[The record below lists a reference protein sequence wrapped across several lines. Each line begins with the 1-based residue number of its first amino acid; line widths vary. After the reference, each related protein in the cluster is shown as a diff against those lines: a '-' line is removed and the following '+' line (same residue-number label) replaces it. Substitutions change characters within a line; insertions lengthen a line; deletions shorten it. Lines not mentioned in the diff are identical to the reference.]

1 MVQTVSGLRKKD
13 RRLTKLSLFFFKRP
27 RFTAVFWLVLLA
39 FGIACYTT
47 LMGRQGFPPVHPP
60 ISIINGSY
68 LVNDAQKVDE
78 QVTGPISAVAI
89 KQGNVKTISATANAS
104 TFMIIVQYKDGTEP
118 KSATK
123 KLQDAVDASNQIP
136 KAARV
141 NILALDVGKFNPQ
154 GEGFDMLIA
163 VYGPSRFTDTITD
176 KAQEY
181 SDAIN
186 AKKLSLVASTKVLDP
201 FFEGTNPQTGQH
213 QKIQTSFD
221 RYGERVNG
229 QTVFHKDVVIGL
241 KAKDGADAVKL
252 YKQVT
257 TELNS
262 LNKNSK
268 FSGYT
273 ATSTAA
279 FAPQIEQEIN
289 ELQRTLLEGLLAVLI
304 IGTILISLRASI
316 LIVLSLATVIATTLG
331 VLYVIGYTLNV
342 ITLFSIILGLALIVD
357 DTIIMTEALDV
368 ERRRQ
373 KNILDTI
380 KASTNKVSLAM
391 LAATTTAILAFAPI
405 AFVGGILG
413 SFIRPIPI
421 TIITSLVISLFVA
434 LIVIPFLA
442 RSLLLR
448 KKHLG
453 PKADVP
459 ITVRAQ
465 ESFAR
470 KLTASL
476 RWAKP
481 SRKRLWINGF
491 VALVVGFG
499 FIFGGAYIFKYLTFN
514 IFPSNKD
521 SNQLMVTMQFKA
533 GTDIAAAQA
542 AADKADAIIA
552 QGLGSNFERLSY
564 YATGT
569 TNEAQIAIDIIPY
582 DKRSITAP
590 QLVDKLK
597 DRFKG
602 FSEATVTVG
611 QQDTGGPAGA
621 FSVLIETPDRAAA
634 EALAHDMVQFLTGK
648 SLTRIDGSQAHIT
661 KALILNPDAYLRQ
674 ENKQA
679 VQVSATFDGTD
690 TSTLVTLAK
699 DLVKKEYTNQ
709 KLSKYHLNTRSLVY
723 DFGFEN
729 ENQQSF
735 NSMLIAFP
743 ILLAIMYLLLAFE
756 FKSLLQP
763 LLIFFAIPFSFF
775 GVTGG
780 LWLTDNPFS
789 FFTMLGFFA
798 LIGLSIKNTILLTDY
813 ANQARQAGFGR
824 VDAIVSA
831 LEERFRPLLA
841 TSLTAIFSLLP
852 LALISPFWESLAFTL
867 IFGLISSTTLVILVF
882 PYYYL
887 GAEYLRAHIG
897 RRMFFSWLI
906 VNAIVL
912 FAAKELASS
921 KAIPLAFIVL
931 NLVVT
936 ILKIVKH
943 KTRHKKAT

>member
-1 MVQTVSGLRKKD
+1 MENIVSGLRKKD
-13 RRLTKLSLFFFKRP
+13 RRLTRLSLFFFRRP
-27 RFTAVFWLVLLA
+27 RFTALLWLALLA
-39 FGIACYTT
+39 FGVVCYTT

-60 ISIINGSY
+60 LSIINGSY

-78 QVTGPISAVAI
+78 QVTGPISSIAL
-89 KQGNVKTISATANAS
+89 KEGNVKTIAATANAS
-104 TFMIIVQYKDGTEP
+104 TFMIVVQYKDGTEP

-123 KLQDAVDASNQIP
+123 KLQDAVAASNQIP
-136 KAARV
+136 KTARV

-154 GEGFDMLIA
+154 GEGFDMLIS
-163 VYGPSRFTDTITD
+163 VYGPSRSTDAIAD
-176 KAQEY
+176 KAQDY
-181 SDAIN
+181 AKAIN
-186 AKKLSLVASTKVLDP
+186 AKNLSLVASTKVINP
-201 FFEGTNPQTGQH
+201 FFEGTNPETGQL

-257 TELNS
+257 TELNN
-262 LNKNSK
+262 LNKSSQ

-304 IGTILISLRASI
+304 IGTLLISLRASI
-316 LIVLSLATVIATTLG
+316 LIVLSLATVIATTLV
-331 VLYVIGYTLNV
+331 VLYLIGYTLNV

-373 KNILDTI
+373 KNVKDTI
-380 KASTNKVSLAM
+380 KAATNKVSLAM
-391 LAATTTAILAFAPI
+391 LAATTTAILAFTPI
-405 AFVGGILG
+405 IFIGGILG

-421 TIITSLVISLFVA
+421 TIISSLVISLFVA

-442 RSLLLR
+442 KRLLLSR
-448 KKHLG
+448 KHIG
-453 PKADVP
+453 VKADVP
-459 ITVRAQ
+459 PTVRAQ
-465 ESFAR
+465 EAFAH

-476 RWAKP
+476 RWAKN
-481 SRKRLWINGF
+481 SRKRLWINGT
-491 VALVVGFG
+491 VALIVGFG
-499 FIFGGAYIFKYLTFN
+499 FIFAGIYIFKYLPFN

-521 SNQLMVTMQFKA
+521 SNQLMVTMQFRA

-552 QGLGSNFERLSY
+552 QGLGSNFERLAY

-569 TNEAQIAIDIIPY
+569 SNEAQIAIDIIPY
-582 DKRSITAP
+582 DKRSVTAP
-590 QLVDKLK
+590 QLVDRLK
-597 DRFKG
+597 GEFKG
-602 FSEATVTVG
+602 FSEAIVTVG
-611 QQDTGGPAGA
+611 QQDTGGPPGA
-621 FSVLIETPDRAAA
+621 FSVFIQTPDRS
-634 EALAHDMVQFLTGK
+634 EADVLASNMVQFLSGK
-648 SLTRIDGSQAHIT
+648 TLTRSDGSKVHIT
-661 KALILNPDAYLRQ
+661 KALIINPDAYLRQ
-674 ENKQA
+674 DNKQI
-679 VQVSATFDGTD
+679 VQVSASFDGTD
-690 TSTLVTLAK
+690 TTTLVNLAK

-709 KLSKYHLNTRSLVY
+709 KLAQYHLSTKNIVY

-729 ENQQSF
+729 QNQQSF
-735 NSMLIAFP
+735 NSMVLAFP
-743 ILLAIMYLLLAFE
+743 ILLAIMYILLAFE

-780 LWLTDNPFS
+780 LWLTNNPFS

-824 VDAIVSA
+824 VDSIISA

-841 TSLTAIFSLLP
+841 TSLTAVFSLLP
-852 LALISPFWESLAFTL
+852 LAIISPFWESLAYTL

-887 GAEYLRAHIG
+887 GAEYLRMRIG
-897 RRMFFSWLI
+897 RMMLFSWVLVNVI
-906 VNAIVL
+906 VYLAL
-912 FAAKELASS
+912 KGLAS
-921 KAIPLAFIVL
+921 KNDILPAILGL
-931 NLVVT
+931 NAAII
-936 ILKIVKH
+936 ILKIIKH
-943 KTRHKKAT
+943 KTRRKK

>member
-1 MVQTVSGLRKKD
+1 MNTVSGLRKKD
-13 RRLTKLSLFFFKRP
+13 RRLTRLSLFFFRRP
-27 RFTAVFWLVLLA
+27 RFTAVLWLALLA

-78 QVTGPISAVAI
+78 QVTGPISSIAL
-89 KQGNVKTISATANAS
+89 KEGNVKTISATANAS
-104 TFMIIVQYKDGTEP
+104 TFMIVVQYKDGTEP

-123 KLQDAVDASNQIP
+123 KLQDAVASSNQIP
-136 KAARV
+136 KTARV

-154 GEGFDMLIA
+154 GEGFDILIS
-163 VYGPSRFTDTITD
+163 VYGPSRSTDAIAD

-181 SDAIN
+181 SNAIN
-186 AKKLSLVASTKVLDP
+186 AKNLSLVASTKLINP
-201 FFEGTNPQTGQH
+201 FFEGTNPETGQL

-252 YKQVT
+252 YKQVSA
-257 TELNS
+257 ELGS
-262 LNKNSK
+262 LNKSSK

-289 ELQRTLLEGLLAVLI
+289 ELQRTLLEGLLAVLV
-304 IGTILISLRASI
+304 IGTLLISLRASI
-316 LIVLSLATVIATTLG
+316 LIVLSLATVIATTLS
-331 VLYVIGYTLNV
+331 VLYLIGYTLNV

-373 KNILDTI
+373 KNVKDTI
-380 KASTNKVSLAM
+380 KAATNKVSLAM

-405 AFVGGILG
+405 AFIGGILG

-421 TIITSLVISLFVA
+421 TIISSLVISLFVA
-434 LIVIPFLA
+434 IIIIPFLA
-442 RSLLLR
+442 KRLLLG
-448 KKHLG
+448 KKHIG

-459 ITVRAQ
+459 LTVRAQ
-465 ESFAR
+465 EAFAH
-470 KLTASL
+470 KLTSSL

-481 SRKRLWINGF
+481 SRKRLWINGI
-491 VALVVGFG
+491 VALLVGLV

-542 AADKADAIIA
+542 AADKADGMIA
-552 QGLGSNFERLSY
+552 QSLGSNFERLAY

-569 TNEAQIAIDIIPY
+569 SNEAQIAIDLIPY
-582 DKRSITAP
+582 DKRTVTAP

-597 DRFKG
+597 NSFKN
-602 FSEATVTVG
+602 FNEATVSIDENG
-611 QQDTGGPAGA
+611 AGGPAGT
-621 FSVLIETPDRAAA
+621 FSVLIQTSDRADASL
-634 EALAHDMVQFLTGK
+634 LATNMVHFLSGK
-648 SLTRIDGSQAHIT
+648 TLTRIDGSKTHIT
-661 KALILNPDAYLRQ
+661 EALIVTPDSYLRQ
-674 ENKQA
+674 ENKPS
-679 VQVSATFDGTD
+679 VQVSASFDGTD
-690 TSTLVTLAK
+690 TTTLVNLAK
-699 DLVKKEYTNQ
+699 DVVKKEYNNQ
-709 KLSKYHLNTRSLVY
+709 KLAQYHLSTKNIVY

-735 NSMLIAFP
+735 NSMLLAFP
-743 ILLAIMYLLLAFE
+743 IMLAIMYILLAFE

-780 LWLTDNPFS
+780 LWLTNNPFS

-824 VDAIVSA
+824 VDSIVSA

-841 TSLTAIFSLLP
+841 TSLTAVFSLLP
-852 LALISPFWESLAFTL
+852 LALISPFWESLAYTL

-887 GAEYLRAHIG
+887 GTEYLRMRIG
-897 RRMFFSWLI
+897 RKTFFGWVLVNVI
-906 VNAIVL
+906 VYFAVKGIASKNDVLPAILGLNA
-912 FAAKELASS
+912 
-921 KAIPLAFIVL
+921 AII
-931 NLVVT
+931 
-936 ILKIVKH
+936 ILKIIKH
-943 KTRHKKAT
+943 KTRRKK